1 MQVTTG
7 TVVSGKIIL
16 NDLAIAEGAAVYVLT
31 QDAYEVPSLS
41 QEELADVEAG
51 IAEVDREEMI
61 PGEEFFNQLRRHG

>member
-7 TVVSGKIIL
+7 TVVSGKTIL

-41 QEELADVEAG
+41 QEELADVEAS
-51 IAEVDREEMI
+51 IAEVDRGEMI
-61 PGEEFFNQLRRHG
+61 LGEEFFNQLHRHG

>member
-1 MQVTTG
+1 MQVATG

-41 QEELADVEAG
+41 QEELADLEAG
-51 IAEVDREEMI
+51 IAEVDRGETI

>member
-16 NDLAIAEGAAVYVLT
+16 NDLTIAEGAAVYVLT

-51 IAEVDREEMI
+51 IAEVDRGETI
-61 PGEEFFNQLRRHG
+61 PGAEFFNQLRRHG

>member
-7 TVVSGKIIL
+7 TVVSGKTIL

-51 IAEVDREEMI
+51 IAEVDRGEAI
-61 PGEEFFNQLRRHG
+61 PGAEFFNQLRRHG